1 MNAFRNE
8 KINQSV
14 FLDVSE
20 IPFDA
25 KNREYCKADLCGRY
39 GRSWNCPPA
48 VGTFEECR
56 AKAQSFS
63 KAFVFTHCG
72 KITDFEN
79 MQEMDRLRD
88 ETTEILFEITSSL
101 NAEGIRN
108 LPLGCGSCNVC
119 KKCTYPDSPCRFPEK
134 AVPPVESF
142 GIDVGKLA
150 KDNGLTYYA
159 GDGIVTF
166 FCIILYD

>member
-1 MNAFRNE
+1 MNVFANDGINE
-8 KINQSV
+8 YA
-14 FLDVSE
+14 FLDASE

-39 GRSWNCPPA
+39 GKTWNCPPA

-56 AKAQSFS
+56 EKAMRYS

-72 KITDFEN
+72 KIDDFSDLIAVEKLRCET
-79 MQEMDRLRD
+79 MEILYDISDRL
-88 ETTEILFEITSSL
+88 TSQ
-101 NAEGIRN
+101 GVRN
-108 LPLGCGSCNVC
+108 LKLGCGGCNEC
-119 KKCTYPDSPCRFPEK
+119 KNCTYPDSPCRFPEK

-150 KDNGLTYYA
+150 KDKGLTYYA